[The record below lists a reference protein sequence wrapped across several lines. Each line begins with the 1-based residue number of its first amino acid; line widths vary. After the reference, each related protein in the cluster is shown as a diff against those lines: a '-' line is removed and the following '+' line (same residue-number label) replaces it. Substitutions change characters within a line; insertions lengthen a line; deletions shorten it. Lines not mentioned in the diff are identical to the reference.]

1 MRSYIFQDLISGGDL
16 FSFMEYK
23 GSRLRDVE
31 AAVIVRQILKGI
43 KYLHDHEIVHRD
55 LKPDNILMTS
65 FDDGARIVITDFGH
79 ARYLPKAGV
88 RDTSTH
94 AKASRRRMHTLVGT
108 LEYQAP

>member
-1 MRSYIFQDLISGGDL
+1 
-16 FSFMEYK
+16 MEYK

-43 KYLHDHEIVHRD
+43 EYLHDLEIVHRD
-55 LKPDNILMTS
+55 LKPDNVLMTS

-79 ARYLPKAGV
+79 ARYLPKSGV
-88 RDTSTH
+88 HYTSSNKKSH
-94 AKASRRRMHTLVGT
+94 RRRMHTLVGT